1 MSDAPSCWAVLPAA
15 GSGRRMAAAI
25 PKQYLPLAGATVMEH
40 SLNALLACPDIRA
53 VAVVLDP
60 ADRRNDDIVGL
71 RDARVRIAP
80 GGRERADSVLAGLDL
95 LAEQAGGDDWVLV
108 HDAARPCVAV
118 TSINRLITEV
128 QQSGVGGLLAEPV
141 VDTVKRAT
149 AEGKVESTPDRAN
162 LWRAQTPQMF
172 RLRELRDALR
182 DARREGKVVTDEASA
197 MEMAGHEVQLVAG
210 SPRNLKVTVQADLA
224 LAEYYLSHPAE
235 DE

>member
-60 ADRRNDDIVGL
+60 AARRNDDIVGL